1 MTKKRDREPDSDNCQ
16 ALFLHFLVF
25 SLLPS
30 PWVLEIVAIW
40 CFSSFLTVE
49 SASKTD
55 HNKILNRQNI
65 KTERFSWRHTKNRC
79 SWHSLGLYMLCYTFS
94 VSLFRKN
101 SRSSWQL
108 SATLISSAEP
118 MRTPKTLKIAEIQ
131 ARRIAVDWE
140 SLGYNITRCHTF
152 NVTICYHYF
161 RGHNESRADCLDM
174 DPKAP
179 QHVVN
184 HLPPYTNV
192 SLKMILTN
200 PEGRKESE
208 ETIIQTDEDGM
219 FMFVV
224 FTRGAKNT
232 VISLNL
238 LYTVIPLNLPCSAQD
253 WTQKSTK
260 LSQPDLPITDLVFF
274 IK

>member
-1 MTKKRDREPDSDNCQ
+1 
-16 ALFLHFLVF
+16 
-25 SLLPS
+25 
-30 PWVLEIVAIW
+30 
-40 CFSSFLTVE
+40 
-49 SASKTD
+49 
-55 HNKILNRQNI
+55 
-65 KTERFSWRHTKNRC
+65 
-79 SWHSLGLYMLCYTFS
+79 
-94 VSLFRKN
+94 
-101 SRSSWQL
+101 
-108 SATLISSAEP
+108 

-161 RGHNESRADCLDM
+161 RGHNESKADCLDM

-208 ETIIQTDEDGM
+208 EVCVLCSPFRLSLIWVALDLLYPRLN
-219 FMFVV
+219 
-224 FTRGAKNT
+224 FTT
-232 VISLNL
+232 PFIYLFIYLFLNL
-238 LYTVIPLNLPCSAQD
+238 
-253 WTQKSTK
+253 
-260 LSQPDLPITDLVFF
+260 F
-274 IK
+274 ILIGG

>member
-1 MTKKRDREPDSDNCQ
+1 
-16 ALFLHFLVF
+16 
-25 SLLPS
+25 
-30 PWVLEIVAIW
+30 
-40 CFSSFLTVE
+40 
-49 SASKTD
+49 
-55 HNKILNRQNI
+55 
-65 KTERFSWRHTKNRC
+65 
-79 SWHSLGLYMLCYTFS
+79 
-94 VSLFRKN
+94 
-101 SRSSWQL
+101 
-108 SATLISSAEP
+108 

-161 RGHNESRADCLDM
+161 RGHNESKADCLDM

-219 FMFVV
+219 LIFFYFLKGGFYNRNDV
-224 FTRGAKNT
+224 NL
-232 VISLNL
+232 VIFPRVPRIELDSE
-238 LYTVIPLNLPCSAQD
+238 IC
-253 WTQKSTK
+253 
-260 LSQPDLPITDLVFF
+260 
-274 IK
+274 

>member
-1 MTKKRDREPDSDNCQ
+1 MS
-16 ALFLHFLVF
+16 LIYFL
-25 SLLPS
+25 
-30 PWVLEIVAIW
+30 
-40 CFSSFLTVE
+40 
-49 SASKTD
+49 
-55 HNKILNRQNI
+55 
-65 KTERFSWRHTKNRC
+65 
-79 SWHSLGLYMLCYTFS
+79 
-94 VSLFRKN
+94 
-101 SRSSWQL
+101 
-108 SATLISSAEP
+108 EP

-161 RGHNESRADCLDM
+161 RGHNESKADCLDM

-219 FMFVV
+219 LMLCYLKKESYII
-224 FTRGAKNT
+224 RIKNCLQF
-232 VISLNL
+232 SL
-238 LYTVIPLNLPCSAQD
+238 LYPKLNWILISA
-253 WTQKSTK
+253 KC
-260 LSQPDLPITDLVFF
+260 I
-274 IK
+274 

>member
-1 MTKKRDREPDSDNCQ
+1 
-16 ALFLHFLVF
+16 
-25 SLLPS
+25 
-30 PWVLEIVAIW
+30 
-40 CFSSFLTVE
+40 
-49 SASKTD
+49 
-55 HNKILNRQNI
+55 
-65 KTERFSWRHTKNRC
+65 
-79 SWHSLGLYMLCYTFS
+79 
-94 VSLFRKN
+94 
-101 SRSSWQL
+101 
-108 SATLISSAEP
+108 

-219 FMFVV
+219 LLFGV
-224 FTRGAKNT
+224 FTRGGGAENT
-232 VISLNL
+232 VFSLNL
-238 LYTVIPLNLPCSAQD
+238 PPSQLSSTELKNLLSY
-253 WTQKSTK
+253 
-260 LSQPDLPITDLVFF
+260 LSQITYNRLCVFR
-274 IK
+274 K

>member
-1 MTKKRDREPDSDNCQ
+1 
-16 ALFLHFLVF
+16 
-25 SLLPS
+25 
-30 PWVLEIVAIW
+30 
-40 CFSSFLTVE
+40 
-49 SASKTD
+49 
-55 HNKILNRQNI
+55 
-65 KTERFSWRHTKNRC
+65 
-79 SWHSLGLYMLCYTFS
+79 
-94 VSLFRKN
+94 
-101 SRSSWQL
+101 
-108 SATLISSAEP
+108 

-161 RGHNESRADCLDM
+161 RGHNESKADCLDM

-208 ETIIQTDEDGM
+208 ETIIQTDEDGR
-219 FMFVV
+219 FKLFNISPQQFPSVSDK
-224 FTRGAKNT
+224 RGAKENCF
-232 VISLNL
+232 LH
-238 LYTVIPLNLPCSAQD
+238 CF
-253 WTQKSTK
+253 
-260 LSQPDLPITDLVFF
+260 LPICHYLF
-274 IK
+274 ISYML

>member
-1 MTKKRDREPDSDNCQ
+1 
-16 ALFLHFLVF
+16 
-25 SLLPS
+25 
-30 PWVLEIVAIW
+30 
-40 CFSSFLTVE
+40 
-49 SASKTD
+49 
-55 HNKILNRQNI
+55 
-65 KTERFSWRHTKNRC
+65 
-79 SWHSLGLYMLCYTFS
+79 
-94 VSLFRKN
+94 
-101 SRSSWQL
+101 
-108 SATLISSAEP
+108 

-161 RGHNESRADCLDM
+161 RGHNESKADCLDM

-219 FMFVV
+219 
-224 FTRGAKNT
+224 
-232 VISLNL
+232 
-238 LYTVIPLNLPCSAQD
+238 
-253 WTQKSTK
+253 
-260 LSQPDLPITDLVFF
+260 LVFYDF
-274 IK
+274 LKGGFYNRNDVNACNIS

>member
-1 MTKKRDREPDSDNCQ
+1 
-16 ALFLHFLVF
+16 
-25 SLLPS
+25 
-30 PWVLEIVAIW
+30 
-40 CFSSFLTVE
+40 
-49 SASKTD
+49 
-55 HNKILNRQNI
+55 
-65 KTERFSWRHTKNRC
+65 
-79 SWHSLGLYMLCYTFS
+79 
-94 VSLFRKN
+94 
-101 SRSSWQL
+101 
-108 SATLISSAEP
+108 

-161 RGHNESRADCLDM
+161 HGHNESKADCLDM

-219 FMFVV
+219 LIFHYFQKEELYNKNYIIAYNV
-224 FTRGAKNT
+224 FRVPRTE
-232 VISLNL
+232 L
-238 LYTVIPLNLPCSAQD
+238 D
-253 WTQKSTK
+253 
-260 LSQPDLPITDLVFF
+260 SQIC
-274 IK
+274 

>member
-1 MTKKRDREPDSDNCQ
+1 
-16 ALFLHFLVF
+16 
-25 SLLPS
+25 
-30 PWVLEIVAIW
+30 
-40 CFSSFLTVE
+40 
-49 SASKTD
+49 
-55 HNKILNRQNI
+55 
-65 KTERFSWRHTKNRC
+65 
-79 SWHSLGLYMLCYTFS
+79 MLCYAQYFPLQKEFIVELTAVCVCF
-94 VSLFRKN
+94 
-101 SRSSWQL
+101 
-108 SATLISSAEP
+108 AEP

-219 FMFVV
+219 LLFGV
-224 FTRGAKNT
+224 FTKGAENT
-232 VISLNL
+232 VLSLNL
-238 LYTVIPLNLPCSAQD
+238 SPTHPHTHCPVLNSNIYQVVSP
-253 WTQKSTK
+253 K
-260 LSQPDLPITDLVFF
+260 LPITDFVISESNADTKLHAPRMTF
-274 IK
+274 